1 MTRCEAPQLHMDTFQ
16 TAATYKSYAGIK
28 SMALP
33 RLTLPSYLCIT
44 YPYVD
49 LRTSVWWYYFTKI
62 CFNLTFLSYI
72 CNKCKILSSSRPH
85 LIPLSRLEQWKLVV
99 FGEFSFAQWAKWW
112 LKCNRF
118 LAKWISQIL
127 SNIVY
132 KSIPEKEK
140 IWMSMQKNLW
150 DM

>member
-1 MTRCEAPQLHMDTFQ
+1 MKHHRYTWIHSKQLLHTKVMQ
-16 TAATYKSYAGIK
+16 ESNQWPYQVLHYQAICVLVLYQ
-28 SMALP
+28 
-33 RLTLPSYLCIT
+33 
-44 YPYVD
+44 YVD

-99 FGEFSFAQWAKWW
+99 FREFSFAQWAKWW